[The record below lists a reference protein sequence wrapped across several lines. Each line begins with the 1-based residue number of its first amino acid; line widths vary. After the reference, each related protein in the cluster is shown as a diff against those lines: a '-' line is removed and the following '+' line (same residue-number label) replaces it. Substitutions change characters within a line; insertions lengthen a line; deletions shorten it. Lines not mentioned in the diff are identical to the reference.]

1 VHFLKDR
8 EGRLSHHKR
17 AGWLSPWV
25 VGWTSLKTMFIYGT
39 DFFLIRPGLLLLFA
53 GLVLTLPLTLGPMT
67 IGRMMLS
74 LNWMLVGLVLSVLG
88 LHGFYMGSL
97 ARIFFDY
104 SGEATR
110 RLLTVFSY
118 TRSVAVSAAAG
129 ICGVALAVPLVREY
143 LHSVNPITIE
153 TRSSTHLAVAGLLL
167 LVAGLMNFTF
177 TLAIHAAAVFVKRK

>member
-1 VHFLKDR
+1 MHFRKDR

-17 AGWLSPWV
+17 AGWLSPWA

-39 DFFLIRPGLLLLFA
+39 DFVLIRPGLLLLFA
-53 GLVLTLPLTLGPMT
+53 GLLLTLPLVPGPMT
-67 IGRMMLS
+67 IGPFTLS
-74 LNWMLVGLVLSVLG
+74 LSWMLLGLVLSVLG

-97 ARIFFDY
+97 ARLFFDY

-110 RLLTVFSY
+110 RLLALFSY

-129 ICGVALAVPLVREY
+129 ICGAALALPLIREY
-143 LHSVNPITIE
+143 LHSGNPQAIKTL
-153 TRSSTHLAVAGLLL
+153 SSIHLAVAGLLF

-177 TLAIHAAAVFVKRK
+177 TLAIHAAAVFVRRK